1 MMQSQGY
8 LGAFTGTRLRGARP
22 AEDEFETTRGGY
34 RLATSVGGTLTGRGG
49 NFIIIDDPIKPSEAM
64 SIATRRGV
72 KEWYSSTLY
81 SRLNNKTDDVIIL
94 IMQRV
99 HLDDLVGHVLEQ
111 EGWTHLNLPAIAQ
124 KPERFDLGDGR
135 IFTRL
140 PGDLLHPEREP
151 KSALD
156 DARRNLGEMTF
167 SAQYQQMPV
176 AEAGNIV
183 KGQWL
188 RVFDVPFTPLNSDR
202 YYQSWD
208 MASTSREFS

>member
-1 MMQSQGY
+1 MLFRS
-8 LGAFTGTRLRGARP
+8 
-22 AEDEFETTRGGY
+22 
-34 RLATSVGGTLTGRGG
+34 
-49 NFIIIDDPIKPSEAM
+49 
-64 SIATRRGV
+64 
-72 KEWYSSTLY
+72 
-81 SRLNNKTDDVIIL
+81 
-94 IMQRV
+94 
-99 HLDDLVGHVLEQ
+99 H
-111 EGWTHLNLPAIAQ
+111 